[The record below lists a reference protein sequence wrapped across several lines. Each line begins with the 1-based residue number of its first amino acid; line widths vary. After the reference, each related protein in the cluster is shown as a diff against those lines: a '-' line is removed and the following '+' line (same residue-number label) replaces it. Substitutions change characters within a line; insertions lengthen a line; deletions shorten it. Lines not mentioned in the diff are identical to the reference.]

1 MKGIIKKFIVK
12 IVLLTVIMSLISA
25 AVFYFLPNKYFDTFP
40 FILLIFPIISAL
52 VYIQLLKSSQKS
64 LAKFNI
70 AFMLSFLVKLFVYL
84 GLAATIISL
93 ETDNKASFVISF
105 MLLYLIYT
113 IFDTKLILEDIKILE
128 DKNKDL

>member
-1 MKGIIKKFIVK
+1 MKEIIKKFIIKV
-12 IVLLTVIMSLISA
+12 VLLTVIMSLISA
-25 AVFYFLPNKYFDTFP
+25 TVFYFLPNKYFDTFP

-70 AFMLSFLVKLFVYL
+70 AFMLSFMIKLFVYL

-128 DKNKDL
+128 EKNKDL